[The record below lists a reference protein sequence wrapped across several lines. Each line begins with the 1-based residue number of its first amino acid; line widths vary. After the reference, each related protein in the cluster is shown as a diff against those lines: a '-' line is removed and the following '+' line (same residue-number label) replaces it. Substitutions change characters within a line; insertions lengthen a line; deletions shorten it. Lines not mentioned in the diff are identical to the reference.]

1 MSARWKPSRGE
12 SSRWHPDEQRID
24 SMDVGQKTARVNSSS
39 LFARLTGTS
48 RDVDVSGTGDNITGM
63 LMAVGGESKR
73 SSSGINITAA
83 ARKLGVHPTTV
94 RRWIK
99 GAQGE
104 VGGSKPRGDHLKS
117 LRRKSKQTTS
127 TKAGRAQ
134 VAAAARA
141 RYAGQHLKL
150 QITGRQGI
158 AAGGASYLRHT
169 TTEQDLD
176 PEQFERLINAYEA
189 GGDKA
194 VAAEITRI
202 WQGDDT
208 RYGYHEDWGFESMD
222 RFDFR

>member
-1 MSARWKPSRGE
+1 MSPRWKPRKGE
-12 SSRWHPDEQRID
+12 PARWHPDEQRID
-24 SMDVGQKTARVNSSS
+24 NVDVGQETARVNSTS

-48 RDVDVSGTGDNITGM
+48 REVDVSGTGDNVAGM
-63 LMAVGGESKR
+63 LLAVGGESRR
-73 SSSGINITAA
+73 SASGINIAAA
-83 ARKLGVHPTTV
+83 ARRLGVHPTTV

-104 VGGSKPRGDHLKS
+104 PGGSRPRGDHLKA
-117 LRRKSKQTTS
+117 LRRTSRQATS

-134 VAAAARA
+134 VASRARA
-141 RYAGQHLKL
+141 RFAGQQVKLKV
-150 QITGRQGI
+150 TGRQGI
-158 AAGGASYLRHT
+158 AAAGASYLRFT

-176 PEQFERLINAYEA
+176 PEQFERLIDAYES

-202 WQGDDT
+202 WQGDET

-222 RFDFR
+222 RFDLS